1 MTKKKLME
9 MKGKDLSDDSE
20 SSRRSARKQ
29 KKKASKKKEK
39 ADADADDTDTYHES
53 KAHPKT
59 PKKVVEKKEKQEHK
73 EVEKREKREKKE
85 KTGED
90 YCIDCYLPIGMRG
103 WLRSLPESPDKPWE
117 KIHFLKTMTKKGRS
131 HRPCQAIQQMED
143 YLSCVNS
150 IYNKRSPIAHGLHDT
165 QLVRSSSTPHR

>member
-1 MTKKKLME
+1 ME

-20 SSRRSARKQ
+20 SSKRNGRKQ

-39 ADADADDTDTYHES
+39 VDADADDTDTYHES
-53 KAHPKT
+53 KTPSTT
-59 PKKVVEKKEKQEHK
+59 PKKVVERKEKQEHK
-73 EVEKREKREKKE
+73 EVERREKREKKE
-85 KTGED
+85 KMGED
-90 YCIDCYLPIGMRG
+90 YCIDCYLPIGMSC
-103 WLRSLPESPDKPWE
+103 WFLSPAESPDKPWE

-165 QLVRSSSTPHR
+165 QLVLLPSNLHF

>member
-1 MTKKKLME
+1 MNE
-9 MKGKDLSDDSE
+9 
-20 SSRRSARKQ
+20 AQ
-29 KKKASKKKEK
+29 
-39 ADADADDTDTYHES
+39 
-53 KAHPKT
+53 
-59 PKKVVEKKEKQEHK
+59 Q
-73 EVEKREKREKKE
+73 KKE

-90 YCIDCYLPIGMRG
+90 YCIDCYLPIGIWD
-103 WLRSLPESPDKPWE
+103 WLHSLPESPDKPWE

-165 QLVRSSSTPHR
+165 QLVRSSSNPHR